1 VALATLSLVADFGA
15 IEDAIAMDA
24 GEDQAW
30 RLAFGITVTYVWLYI
45 ELLRLLALLARSN
58 D

>member
-1 VALATLSLVADFGA
+1 MGVDENQS
-15 IEDAIAMDA
+15 
-24 GEDQAW
+24 W
-30 RLAFGITVTYVWLYI
+30 RLAFGLIVTFVWLYI